1 MPEKRPLIFDIAEKC
16 VREIKAGDCLFLEG
30 NDDEAFVICVK
41 RQSENTFLFTIDNW
55 GNLQSSGLAAAWRT
69 YWDSG
74 KNVMVG
80 ATYNE
85 PTRIGSWDHQD
96 IELYPH
102 GTGKVNVRNNGI
114 NIPAGNTYDVD
125 GDPHT
130 HAGLVRT
137 AKQNAQITN
146 SSNTTPTDI
155 PGLYFDLVSGRR
167 YVFKFFITFKSAA
180 TTSGVGFV
188 FTSPAMTAVNW
199 KASIVQ
205 GSAGT
210 DHAYEN
216 SATSLTTVL
225 VSASVA
231 AANTDYMAI
240 IEGFC
245 EPAANGS
252 LQLRCRSEV
261 NGSLV
266 TIKNSGVGYLIDA
279 G

>member
-1 MPEKRPLIFDIAEKC
+1 MSEKRPLIFDIAEKC
-16 VREIKAGDCLFLEG
+16 VREIKAGDSLFLEG
-30 NDDEAFVICVK
+30 NDDEKFVICIK
-41 RQSENTFLFTIDNW
+41 RQGEDMFLFTIDNW

-85 PTRIGSWDHQD
+85 PTRIGSWDNQD

-114 NIPAGNTYDVD
+114 NIPPGKTYDVD
-125 GDPHT
+125 GVPHM

-137 AKQNAQITN
+137 AKQTAQITN
-146 SSNTTPTDI
+146 SSNTTPADI
-155 PGLYFDLVSGRR
+155 SGLYFDLVSGRR
-167 YVFKFFITFKSAA
+167 YVFKFFVTFQTAA
-180 TTSGVGFV
+180 TGTGIGFV
-188 FTSPAMTAVNW
+188 FSSPAMTAVNW
-199 KASIVQ
+199 KVSIRQ
-205 GSAGT
+205 GNAGT
-210 DHAYEN
+210 DQTYEN

-245 EPAANGS
+245 EPSANGS

-261 NGSLV
+261 NGSQI
-266 TIKNSGVGYLIDA
+266 T
-279 G
+279 